1 MHTVIEPY
9 VKVDLDELF
18 VMLILSYVTHVDIIY
33 NLVDRYF
40 SILLS

>member
-1 MHTVIEPY
+1 MHTVFEPY
-9 VKVDLDELF
+9 VKVDLYELF
-18 VMLILSYVTHVDIIY
+18 VMFILNYITHFDIIY